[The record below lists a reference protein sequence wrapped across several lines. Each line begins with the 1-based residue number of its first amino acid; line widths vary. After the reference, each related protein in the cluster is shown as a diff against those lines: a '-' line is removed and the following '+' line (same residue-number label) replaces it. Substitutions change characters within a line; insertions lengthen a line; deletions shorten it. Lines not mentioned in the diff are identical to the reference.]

1 MLESF
6 IYTHTE
12 ITNSFYVVQSKMII
26 QSNLV
31 VYYSWFI
38 AIFILSKLYKFFPKL
53 IDFSVPVF
61 FSRQVHV
68 LFYSII

>member
-1 MLESF
+1 MFLFVLHFAITFQMLESF

-31 VYYSWFI
+31 VYYS
-38 AIFILSKLYKFFPKL
+38 
-53 IDFSVPVF
+53 
-61 FSRQVHV
+61 
-68 LFYSII
+68 